1 MAAAVAYSGSSPGG
15 GAGIFERMVR
25 PLIDRADAALN
36 GRISQYLGST
46 SLATP
51 KRASPFGDWQN
62 VTAVIG
68 SKPIQPQASFLGVAA
83 FTVEAA
89 RKRLHE
95 LVSGAF
101 KPETLSQ
108 TLEYL
113 KGKEVDLVT
122 KGATNH
128 LRDRRTGQSCPAAQV
143 HERLS
148 YSATL
153 NAEINDKLVTILGR
167 RANVHPTERFSSAQ
181 EFAMMANP
189 LEASDLLSR
198 HGTPRR
204 VMAYTETVSIGGNGK
219 DQREQGWWGLTH
231 AIASANPDE
240 NLRIIEEAKA
250 KGIELLLPETRPG
263 SAARGELVPSMPI
276 LVKSRKVG
284 RDTVLEAMPAE
295 QVRDA
300 LDQPRVGFAMK
311 RLVQAWG
318 TSMRGAYLATKA
330 KADRARPQQAIGL
343 DRSPAAE
350 GSNVFNLDDYRT
362 RKESFFA
369 DFVSTGADEFGAPE
383 EDYGNAFG
391 GIPGEERLAPP
402 GVRDLRVRIDADY
415 EDPYVYDADIKE
427 TISHEI
433 GQMPEGTYPLE
444 TGVGNRIGEVTVDGF
459 GGVSYARTD
468 GGPNPGTAPD
478 DDLER
483 DEGRSYGMR

>member
-1 MAAAVAYSGSSPGG
+1 MATAMAYSGSSPGG
-15 GAGIFERMVR
+15 GAGILERIVR
-25 PLIDRADAALN
+25 PLIDRADAAMN

-46 SLATP
+46 SLASP

-68 SKPIQPQASFLGVAA
+68 SKSIHPQSSLLGVAA

-101 KPETLSQ
+101 KPETLRE
-108 TLEYL
+108 TVEYL
-113 KGKEVDLVT
+113 DRKEVDLVT

-143 HERLS
+143 HEKLS
-148 YSATL
+148 YSGTL
-153 NAEINDKLVTILGR
+153 NTEINDKLITILGR
-167 RANVHPTERFSSAQ
+167 RANVQPTERFRSAL

-189 LEASDLLSR
+189 LEASDLLNK
-198 HGTPRR
+198 HGRPRR
-204 VMAYTETVSIGGNGK
+204 VMAYTETVSVGANGK

-231 AIASANPDE
+231 ALASADPNE

-250 KGIELLLPETRPG
+250 KGIELHLPETKPG

-284 RDTVLEAMPAE
+284 HDRVLEAMPAE

-300 LDQPRVGFAMK
+300 LDQPRIGFAMK

-330 KADRARPQQAIGL
+330 KADRSRPQQAIGL

-350 GSNVFNLDDYRT
+350 RSNVFNLDDYRT
-362 RKESFFA
+362 QKETFFA
-369 DFVSTGADEFGAPE
+369 DFVSTGTDEFAATG

-427 TISHEI
+427 TISHEVDK
-433 GQMPEGTYPLE
+433 MPEGTYPLE
-444 TGVGNRIGEVTVDGF
+444 TGTGSRIGDVTVDGF
-459 GGVSYARTD
+459 GGVAYARTD
-468 GGPNPGTAPD
+468 GGPNPGTDPR

-483 DEGRSYGMR
+483 DESRSYGMR